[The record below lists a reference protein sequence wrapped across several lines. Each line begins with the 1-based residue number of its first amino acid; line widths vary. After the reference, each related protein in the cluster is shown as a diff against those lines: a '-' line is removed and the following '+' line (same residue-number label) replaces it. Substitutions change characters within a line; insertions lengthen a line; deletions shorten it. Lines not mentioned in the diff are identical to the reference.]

1 MRSISCPLVVVFL
14 FSLPWRLNGN
24 LTAGANIK
32 RNNEHTA
39 DHHRLK
45 HTTEPQSGLRHYSLG
60 AEKENVVSLSRSM
73 EMQHL
78 TGTSEPEHQGLHVGT
93 FSAHVLNQRG
103 KRDTNAHQQTTPT
116 TQDVKIS
123 ETEHSRLNES
133 TQRPDNTEFM
143 SSINST
149 KNLTADSA
157 QQVNATR
164 VPLVATQD
172 KAQETPSILNFT
184 TISNTQPSVADPEN
198 NTTTASS
205 DLHTVHQTRKATV
218 QPNQVTHTSTVRSVK
233 DLSTTTQREIITE
246 KRPTPTIKPVEIT
259 TTTLKTTKK
268 KVVPPPNSNQQKSPG
283 TIVASIIC
291 STLALMFIGI
301 IYILVRKRKIQK
313 KQLENSEWAGP
324 SPFLDGEVQ
333 PDLPTTAESESVN
346 RRGFGQISISKY
358 LPHRLSKHLTLRR
371 DTDEEVFMG
380 DILQG
385 STFGRQNPDEVKGA
399 NGEQTL
405 VRDLPETEESQNH
418 QAPASVDS
426 TDTKIPAVTVDIKE
440 SGELNDD
447 LPKSSPQDPVVK
459 PLHPLVSIDL
469 DSLSE
474 DIAPTQISNVGNV
487 TPAPPLP

>member
-14 FSLPWRLNGN
+14 FSLPWRPNGN

-32 RNNEHTA
+32 RNNEHIA
-39 DHHRLK
+39 DHHSLK
-45 HTTEPQSGLRHYSLG
+45 HTTERLSGLRHYSLD

-78 TGTSEPEHQGLHVGT
+78 TGTSESEHQGLHVGT

-103 KRDTNAHQQTTPT
+103 KRDTNGTRQHLQTKPTETTESILTQQAIRNTT
-116 TQDVKIS
+116 K
-123 ETEHSRLNES
+123 
-133 TQRPDNTEFM
+133 FM
-143 SSINST
+143 PSNNSSKQIE
-149 KNLTADSA
+149 ADTA
-157 QQVNATR
+157 QQGNATR
-164 VPLVATQD
+164 EPLVAMQD
-172 KAQETPSILNFT
+172 KTRETPLILNPT
-184 TISNTQPSVADPEN
+184 TLSYTTQPSVADTES

-205 DLHTVHQTRKATV
+205 NLHTVTQTREATV
-218 QPNQVTHTSTVRSVK
+218 QPNQVTHTSTVRSVT
-233 DLSTTTQREIITE
+233 DLIKTTQRKKITE
-246 KRPTPTIKPVEIT
+246 KRPPPTIKPVERT

-268 KVVPPPNSNQQKSPG
+268 KVVPPPNNNQQKSPG
-283 TIVASIIC
+283 PIVASIIC
-291 STLALMFIGI
+291 TTLVLMFIGI

-324 SPFLDGEVQ
+324 SPFLDGELQ
-333 PDLPTTAESESVN
+333 PDVPATVESESVN

-358 LPHRLSKHLTLRR
+358 LPQRLSKHLTLRR

-385 STFGRQNPDEVKGA
+385 STFGRQIPDEVKGT

-487 TPAPPLP
+487 PPAPPLP

>member
-1 MRSISCPLVVVFL
+1 MRSISCPLVVIVF
-14 FSLPWRLNGN
+14 FSLPWRQNIN

-32 RNNEHTA
+32 RNNEHIA

-60 AEKENVVSLSRSM
+60 AEKENVVSLSRRM
-73 EMQHL
+73 ETQYL
-78 TGTSEPEHQGLHVGT
+78 TETSEPEHQGLHVGT

-103 KRDTNAHQQTTPT
+103 KRDTNGTGQHLRTKPTETTERILTQQA
-116 TQDVKIS
+116 I
-123 ETEHSRLNES
+123 LN
-133 TQRPDNTEFM
+133 TTEFM
-143 SSINST
+143 SSINSSE
-149 KNLTADSA
+149 KVVA

-164 VPLVATQD
+164 GPLVATQD
-172 KAQETPSILNFT
+172 TTQEIPLILNST
-184 TISNTQPSVADPEN
+184 TLSNTIQPRVADPES

-487 TPAPPLP
+487 PPAPPLP